1 MVWLKIIKIVPLV
14 ASVILLV
21 ITIYLTN
28 NNKKQKIQLEE
39 LQLYTKQLQE
49 KSDNCSQLND
59 EYRKQINDIQ
69 AQMAKDIQQ
78 YQIRLNAFARKYA
91 QTSKEVI
98 ELKQYIVKHTNNEC
112 EDLKNALDNI
122 SNMHFGN

>member
-1 MVWLKIIKIVPLV
+1 MVWLKIIKIVLLV
-14 ASVILLV
+14 ASVILLI
-21 ITIYLTN
+21 ITMYLAN
-28 NNKKQKIQLEE
+28 NSRKQKIQLEE
-39 LQLYTKQLQE
+39 LQIYIKQLQE
-49 KSDNCSQLND
+49 KLDNCSQLND
-59 EYRKQINDIQ
+59 EYRKQLSDIQ